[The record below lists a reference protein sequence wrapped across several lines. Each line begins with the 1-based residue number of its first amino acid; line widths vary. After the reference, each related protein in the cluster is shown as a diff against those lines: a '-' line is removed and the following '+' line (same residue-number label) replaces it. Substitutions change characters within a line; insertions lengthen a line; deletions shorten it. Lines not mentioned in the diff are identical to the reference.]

1 MFAEASD
8 EGWTPAYS
16 AAGTYSPWLITVILS
31 LATFMEVLDTSVAN
45 ISLRHIGGDLSA
57 TYDEATWALTSYLV
71 ANAVIIPMSSW
82 LSDRLGRKRYYMISV
97 ALFTLSSLACALAPS
112 LLWLIVAR
120 VAQGIGGG
128 GLAPCEQSML
138 VDTFPPSKR
147 GKAIAAYGLVLVFG
161 PAFGP
166 TIGGLIT
173 DAFSWRWIFLINIPV
188 GLLSLV
194 LVQALVTEP
203 AALLA
208 RRKARQQTSA
218 RTDFPGFILVALG
231 LACLQIAID
240 RGQQSDWFAS
250 PIICALAVVAVIS
263 LVALCL
269 WELRC
274 PNPML
279 NVRLFAHRDFTLA
292 CVIMGVTGASMY
304 ATTQLVPQF
313 LQQVLGYTASDAG
326 LAMTASSMA
335 TLLMTGVTAFLSN
348 RVPARLLI
356 LTGLVIE
363 AVGLYHTTGI
373 TDRMG
378 FWTMSM
384 DRVWLVAGL
393 PLILAPLT
401 TGAYA
406 RLSAKDTGQASGFL
420 NLFRNVGGAAGISA
434 AQTILARRGVFH
446 GKRLMEDI
454 PASHWS
460 AGIDRFSQAFR
471 PLYQFGPLSDERAN
485 AMVALTVRR
494 QALLLSYIDVF
505 WVFAVF
511 TACVIPF
518 VLLMRNP
525 SLSARMEYQSTGGG
539 FE

>member
-1 MFAEASD
+1 MFTENSD
-8 EGWTPAYS
+8 AGWTPAYS
-16 AAGTYSPWLITVILS
+16 AAGAHSPWLITIILS

-71 ANAVIIPMSSW
+71 ANAVIVPLSTW
-82 LSDRLGRKRYYMISV
+82 LADLLGRKRYYMISV

-112 LLWLIVAR
+112 MPWLIVAR

-194 LVQALVTEP
+194 LVQKLVNEP
-203 AALLA
+203 AALIE
-208 RRKARQQTSA
+208 RRKTRRQSSA
-218 RTDFPGFILVALG
+218 RTDFPGFILIALG
-231 LACLQIAID
+231 LGSLQIAID

-250 PIICALAVVAVIS
+250 PTICTLAVTAVVA

-269 WELRC
+269 WELRS
-274 PNPML
+274 PNPVL
-279 NVRLFAHRDFTLA
+279 NVRLFAHRDFSLA
-292 CVIMGVTGASMY
+292 CVVMAVTGASMY
-304 ATTQLVPQF
+304 ATTQMVPQF
-313 LQQVLGYTASDAG
+313 LQQILGYTASDAG

-335 TLLMTGVTAFLSN
+335 TLAMTGVTAFLTN
-348 RVPARLLI
+348 RVPSRRLI
-356 LTGLVIE
+356 LIGLVIE

-373 TDRMG
+373 TDHMG

-401 TGAYA
+401 TGAYVKLCA
-406 RLSAKDTGQASGFL
+406 NDTGQASGFL
-420 NLFRNVGGAAGISA
+420 NLFRNVGGAAGIST
-434 AQTILARRGVFH
+434 AQTILARRGVWH
-446 GKRLMEDI
+446 GSRLMEDVSG
-454 PASHWS
+454 AHWRT
-460 AGIDRFSQAFR
+460 GVERFSGAFH
-471 PLYQFGPLSDERAN
+471 PLYQFGPLTDGRAH
-485 AMVALTVRR
+485 AMLALVIRR

-505 WVFAVF
+505 YAFAIF

-518 VLLMRNP
+518 VFLMRT
-525 SLSARMEYQSTGGG
+525 QSKGLELT
-539 FE
+539 

>member
-16 AAGTYSPWLITVILS
+16 AAGRHSPWLITVILS

-57 TYDEATWALTSYLV
+57 TYDEATWTLTSYLV
-71 ANAVIIPMSSW
+71 ANAVIVPLSSW
-82 LSDRLGRKRYYMISV
+82 LSDLLGRKRYYMISV
-97 ALFTLSSLACALAPS
+97 ALFTLSSLSCALAPS
-112 LLWLIVAR
+112 LTWLIVAR

-138 VDTFPPSKR
+138 VDTFAPTKR

-188 GLLSLV
+188 GVLSLV
-194 LVQALVTEP
+194 LVHALVNEP
-203 AALLA
+203 AALIE
-208 RRKARQQTSA
+208 RRKARTSSGI
-218 RTDFPGFILVALG
+218 DFPGFILVALG
-231 LACLQIAID
+231 LSCLQIAID
-240 RGQQSDWFAS
+240 RGEQLDWFAS
-250 PIICALAVVAVIS
+250 PAICALAIIAAVS
-263 LVALCL
+263 LVALCV
-269 WELRC
+269 WELGC
-274 PNPML
+274 TNPVL
-279 NVRLFAHRDFTLA
+279 NLRLFAHRDFALA
-292 CVIMGVTGASMY
+292 CTIMGVTGASMY
-304 ATTQLVPQF
+304 ATTQMVPQF
-313 LQQVLGYTASDAG
+313 LQQILGYTASDAG

-335 TLLMTGVTAFLSN
+335 TLLMTGMTAFLSN
-348 RVPARLLI
+348 RVPARFLI
-356 LTGLVIE
+356 LAGLVIE
-363 AVGLYHTTGI
+363 AAGLFHTTGI
-373 TDRMG
+373 SDHMG

-406 RLSAKDTGQASGFL
+406 RLSANDTAQASAFL

-434 AQTILARRGVFH
+434 AQTILARRGVWH
-446 GKRLMEDI
+446 GTRVMEDLS
-454 PASHWS
+454 ASHWR
-460 AGIDRFSQAFR
+460 AGLERFSDAFH
-471 PLYQFGPLSDERAN
+471 PLYQFGPLSEGRAN
-485 AMVALTVRR
+485 ALVARTVR
-494 QALLLSYIDVF
+494 QHALLLSYIDVF

-518 VLLMRNP
+518 VFLMRNP
-525 SLSARMEYQSTGGG
+525 LRNEAAA
-539 FE
+539 

>member
-16 AAGTYSPWLITVILS
+16 AAGTHSPWLITVILS

-71 ANAVIIPMSSW
+71 ANAVIVPLSPW
-82 LSDRLGRKRYYMISV
+82 LTDLLGRKRYYMISV

-112 LLWLIVAR
+112 MAWLIVAR

-173 DAFSWRWIFLINIPV
+173 DAYSWRWIFLINIPV

-194 LVQALVTEP
+194 LVRALVNEP
-203 AALLA
+203 AALIA
-208 RRKARQQTSA
+208 RRKTRRETSTA
-218 RTDFPGFILVALG
+218 TDFSGFVMIALG
-231 LACLQIAID
+231 LGTLQVAID

-250 PIICALAVVAVIS
+250 PTICALAVIAVVTLI
-263 LVALCL
+263 ALCL

-274 PNPML
+274 PNPLL
-279 NVRLFAHRDFTLA
+279 NIRLFAHRDFSLA
-292 CVIMGVTGASMY
+292 CAIMAVTGASMY
-304 ATTQLVPQF
+304 ATTQMVPQF

-335 TLLMTGVTAFLSN
+335 TLMMTGVTAFFSN
-348 RVPARLLI
+348 RVPSRLLI

-373 TDRMG
+373 TDHMG
-378 FWTMSM
+378 FWTMSL

-401 TGAYA
+401 TGAYVK
-406 RLSAKDTGQASGFL
+406 LSANDTGQASAFL

-434 AQTILARRGVFH
+434 AQTILSRRSVWH
-446 GKRLMEDI
+446 GARLMDDVSAAHWR
-454 PASHWS
+454 AS
-460 AGIDRFSQAFR
+460 AERFSGAFH
-471 PLYQFGPLSDERAN
+471 PLYQFGPLTAGRAN
-485 AMVALTVRR
+485 AMVALAIRQ

-505 WVFAVF
+505 WAFAVF

-518 VLLMRNP
+518 VFLMRT
-525 SLSARMEYQSTGGG
+525 QSNTLDG
-539 FE
+539 ELT